1 MIKGKKGVRASAQKI
16 AVKVVRRNALK
27 PFTGIIVRKRNKKN
41 SRFIYVEKS
50 TGRRT
55 SEKTWRN
62 YKDYVAKRNGGFS
75 PAKLIELAS
84 GSKKTGKHLEFYIQ
98 SMDSVFRK
106 TLFQSKGKRI
116 YVLDITG
123 RHIRITKKNLHKF
136 LLLQDQFRKDRIIEI
151 QNAQKKKKVTTFP
164 ISIAGWIST
173 ENKNTL
179 IFDYSMIDLSNL

>member
-27 PFTGIIVRKRNKKN
+27 SFNGIIVRKRDKKI
-41 SRFIYVEKS
+41 SRFIYVEKT

-84 GSKKTGKHLEFYIQ
+84 RSKTGKHLEFYIQ
-98 SMDSVFRK
+98 SMDSVLRK

-151 QNAQKKKKVTTFP
+151 QKTQKKKKITTFP
-164 ISIAGWIST
+164 IIIAGWIST
-173 ENKNTL
+173 NNKNTL